1 MRKICIIY
9 NIPHHYRVGIWRELS
24 KSKSDDFKIYCG
36 YDEGHSVKH
45 IEKEKMKCFNPLG
58 ELKIFP
64 VFKNIYF
71 KQVLIFQKNLLS
83 LIFSK
88 KFDNYIFFGEYYSLS
103 TWISIIYLKLRRRN
117 VIIWTHGVN
126 GREGYFKKQF
136 IKKFYSIADHLL
148 LYGNYAKNILK
159 NDYNYPNTSVVYN
172 SLDLDA
178 QLDLRTSIN
187 KQKPLLNQKYIIF
200 IGRIEKRKRIDLLL
214 KAYNILLSNNR
225 FSSLNLVIIGDG
237 TQLDNL
243 KKKYSDPKI
252 HFLGAVYEEGVIA
265 NYLYNAQILVSP
277 GHVGLNVMHA
287 LTYGTPV
294 ITHDNFKN
302 HAPEFE
308 AIIQK
313 KTGDFFEE
321 NSLTDLT
328 KVVMTWLDK
337 DIPKD
342 SIRNDCFKIIDRYYN
357 PVNQARVIKKL
368 IYDN

>member
-148 LYGNYAKNILK
+148 LY
-159 NDYNYPNTSVVYN
+159 
-172 SLDLDA
+172 
-178 QLDLRTSIN
+178 
-187 KQKPLLNQKYIIF
+187 
-200 IGRIEKRKRIDLLL
+200 
-214 KAYNILLSNNR
+214 
-225 FSSLNLVIIGDG
+225 
-237 TQLDNL
+237 
-243 KKKYSDPKI
+243 
-252 HFLGAVYEEGVIA
+252 
-265 NYLYNAQILVSP
+265 
-277 GHVGLNVMHA
+277 
-287 LTYGTPV
+287 
-294 ITHDNFKN
+294 
-302 HAPEFE
+302 
-308 AIIQK
+308 
-313 KTGDFFEE
+313 
-321 NSLTDLT
+321 
-328 KVVMTWLDK
+328 
-337 DIPKD
+337 
-342 SIRNDCFKIIDRYYN
+342 
-357 PVNQARVIKKL
+357 
-368 IYDN
+368 